1 MLWST
6 TTRMSDDHYVHS
18 LGAYLTITFSKDL
31 QEGPTLSTMAFS
43 PSNRTST
50 SGIFWFGIIFGLL
63 ASCLQSAGITLQR
76 KSHVLNERLP
86 EEEKCVEH
94 RRPLWLLGFAVF
106 ISSNVVGSLVQI
118 ASLPVVILAPL
129 GAVSLLWNAFFAHL
143 ILRDVFSPWMILG
156 TLFIAG
162 GAVLIAIFG
171 IVPETTRS
179 LEDLLG
185 LFRRPAFVAY
195 FSLLGA
201 VVVSSLAVTHIT
213 EYSLIRRNTHSDTES
228 NTPSTPPFSFPADP
242 SILTTSVTDTITETI
257 TTERTPLLDRK
268 SPQSPS
274 FNLSKRDP
282 DLRSINRTRLILAIS
297 YASFSGIISGM
308 CLLFAK
314 SGVELLLLTIRGDS
328 QFWRW
333 QAWVLVLGLVAFA
346 LLQLWYLHKALV
358 LASPTLVCPSAFCFY
373 NLSSILNGLVYFN
386 QFSLIPPLHLCLVVL
401 GIVVLL
407 GGVWIVSIQSGD
419 GEVEPWDSDNDL
431 SDEEMVE
438 EAAPS
443 EPEITVSD
451 SPTAPALPCLIR
463 RPDVEELPW
472 GSRSEPIMRPSA
484 ATGLGLDL
492 GLDRPLPPQPTIS
505 LSEASERI
513 QQSHTTNSNTGHSR
527 RRRPTMDDYTLL
539 HRFHHVPSN
548 TTLHSHSHMHNL
560 QLSPPLNSRNAVS
573 TLAGAG
579 FQIGLSAVS
588 PGFSIVPR
596 ERRRRISSFGMG
608 ASISGEEDD
617 IERMERARRRTVSD
631 GHVRT
636 EVVLESECQDREDRV
651 GSGAQSSPNGK
662 GKGKSVRRWAWLGR
676 TFMGRD

>member
-1 MLWST
+1 MN
-6 TTRMSDDHYVHS
+6 DDHYVHS
-18 LGAYLTITFSKDL
+18 LADYLTITFSGDL
-31 QEGPTLSTMAFS
+31 REHPALSIMTFS
-43 PSNRTST
+43 PSNHAST

-63 ASCLQSAGITLQR
+63 ASCLQSAGITIQR

-86 EEEKCVEH
+86 EGEKRVEH

-143 ILRDVFSPWMILG
+143 ILGDVFSPWMILG

-171 IVPETTRS
+171 IVPEPTRS

-201 VVVSSLAVTHIT
+201 VVLISLAITHIA
-213 EYSLIRRNTHSDTES
+213 EYSLSRRIAHSDTES
-228 NTPSTPPFSFPADP
+228 NTPNDLPFNLPADP
-242 SILTTSVTDTITETI
+242 PVLTTGITDTITETI

-274 FNLSKRDP
+274 LNLSKRGP

-314 SGVELLLLTIRGDS
+314 SGVELLLLTIRGDN

-386 QFSLIPPLHLCLVVL
+386 QFSLIPPLHLGLVVL

-407 GGVWIVSIQSGD
+407 GGVWIVSIQAGD
-419 GEVEPWDSDNDL
+419 GEVEPWNGDNDL
-431 SDEEMVE
+431 SDEEMLE

-443 EPEITVSD
+443 RPEITLSD
-451 SPTAPALPCLIR
+451 SPTVPILPRSIR
-463 RPDVEELPW
+463 RPGVEELPW
-472 GSRSEPIMRPSA
+472 GSRSEPIMPLPA

-513 QQSHTTNSNTGHSR
+513 QQSNITSSNTGQSH
-527 RRRPTMDDYTLL
+527 RRRPTMDDYTLSRHH
-539 HRFHHVPSN
+539 HRAPSY
-548 TTLHSHSHMHNL
+548 TALHSHSHTHNL
-560 QLSPPLNSRNAVS
+560 QLSPPLNSRNTVS

-579 FQIGLSAVS
+579 FQIGLSALS

-596 ERRRRISSFGMG
+596 ERRRRTSGMG
-608 ASISGEEDD
+608 ASISGEEGD
-617 IERMERARRRTVSD
+617 IERMERARRRTVSE
-631 GHVRT
+631 GNVRT
-636 EVVLESECQDREDRV
+636 EVVLDSEHGDRED
-651 GSGAQSSPNGK
+651 GAGPVAQNSPKGK
-662 GKGKSVRRWAWLGR
+662 GKGKSTRRWEWLRR

>member
-1 MLWST
+1 M
-6 TTRMSDDHYVHS
+6 RVNDDHYVHS
-18 LGAYLTITFSKDL
+18 LADYLTITFSGDL
-31 QEGPTLSTMAFS
+31 REHPALSIMTFS
-43 PSNRTST
+43 PSNHAST

-63 ASCLQSAGITLQR
+63 ASCLQSAGITIQR

-86 EEEKCVEH
+86 EGEKRVEH

-143 ILRDVFSPWMILG
+143 ILGDVFSPWMILG

-171 IVPETTRS
+171 IVPEPTRS

-201 VVVSSLAVTHIT
+201 VVLISLAITHIA
-213 EYSLIRRNTHSDTES
+213 EYSLSRRIAHSDTES
-228 NTPSTPPFSFPADP
+228 NTPSDLPFNLPADP
-242 SILTTSVTDTITETI
+242 SVLTTGITDTITETI

-274 FNLSKRDP
+274 LNLSKRGP

-314 SGVELLLLTIRGDS
+314 SGVELLLLTIRGDN

-386 QFSLIPPLHLCLVVL
+386 QFSLIPLLHLCLVVL

-407 GGVWIVSIQSGD
+407 GGVWIVSIQAGD
-419 GEVEPWDSDNDL
+419 GEHQK
-431 SDEEMVE
+431 
-438 EAAPS
+438 
-443 EPEITVSD
+443 T
-451 SPTAPALPCLIR
+451 R
-463 RPDVEELPW
+463 RGGIAM
-472 GSRSEPIMRPSA
+472 GSRSEPIMPLPA

-513 QQSHTTNSNTGHSR
+513 QQSHITSSNTGQSR
-527 RRRPTMDDYTLL
+527 RRRPTMDDYTLSCHH
-539 HRFHHVPSN
+539 HRAPSY
-548 TTLHSHSHMHNL
+548 TALHSHSHTHNL
-560 QLSPPLNSRNAVS
+560 QLSPPLNSRNTVS

-579 FQIGLSAVS
+579 FQIGLSALS

-596 ERRRRISSFGMG
+596 ERRRRTSRMG
-608 ASISGEEDD
+608 ASISGEEGD
-617 IERMERARRRTVSD
+617 IERMERARRRTVSE
-631 GHVRT
+631 GNVRT
-636 EVVLESECQDREDRV
+636 DVVLDSEHRDRED
-651 GSGAQSSPNGK
+651 GAGPVAQNSPKGK
-662 GKGKSVRRWAWLGR
+662 GKGKSTRRWEWLR
-676 TFMGRD
+676 RAFMGRD

>member
-1 MLWST
+1 MT
-6 TTRMSDDHYVHS
+6 
-18 LGAYLTITFSKDL
+18 
-31 QEGPTLSTMAFS
+31 FS
-43 PSNRTST
+43 PSKHAST

-63 ASCLQSAGITLQR
+63 ASCLQSAGITIQR

-86 EEEKCVEH
+86 EGEKRVEH

-143 ILRDVFSPWMILG
+143 ILGDVFSPWMILG

-171 IVPETTRS
+171 IVPEPTRS

-201 VVVSSLAVTHIT
+201 VVVISLVITHIA
-213 EYSLIRRNTHSDTES
+213 EYSLSRRVTHSDTES
-228 NTPSTPPFSFPADP
+228 NTPNNLSFNLPEDP
-242 SILTTSVTDTITETI
+242 SVLTTGITDTITETI

-274 FNLSKRDP
+274 LNLSRRDP

-314 SGVELLLLTIRGDS
+314 SGVELLLLTLRGDN

-401 GIVVLL
+401 GIVILL

-419 GEVEPWDSDNDL
+419 GEVEPWNGDNDI

-443 EPEITVSD
+443 EPEITLSD
-451 SPTAPALPCLIR
+451 SPTEPTLPRYIR
-463 RPDVEELPW
+463 RPEVEELPW
-472 GSRSEPIMRPSA
+472 GSRSEPIMPLPA

-513 QQSHTTNSNTGHSR
+513 QQSHTASSNAGQSR

-539 HRFHHVPSN
+539 RRHRRIPSYTGLN
-548 TTLHSHSHMHNL
+548 SHSHLHNL
-560 QLSPPLNSRNAVS
+560 QLSPPLNSRNTVS

-596 ERRRRISSFGMG
+596 ERRRRTSGFGVG
-608 ASISGEEDD
+608 ASISGDEADV
-617 IERMERARRRTVSD
+617 ARRRTVSE
-631 GHVRT
+631 GNVRT
-636 EVVLESECQDREDRV
+636 DVVLDSECRDRED
-651 GSGAQSSPNGK
+651 GADPVAQRSPKGK
-662 GKGKSVRRWAWLGR
+662 GKGKSTRRWAWLRR
-676 TFMGRD
+676 TFMERD

>member
-1 MLWST
+1 M
-6 TTRMSDDHYVHS
+6 RMNDDHYVHS
-18 LGAYLTITFSKDL
+18 LADYLTITFSGIL
-31 QEGPTLSTMAFS
+31 REHPTLSIMTFS
-43 PSNRTST
+43 PPDHAST

-63 ASCLQSAGITLQR
+63 ASCLQSAGITIQR

-86 EEEKCVEH
+86 EGEKRVEH

-143 ILRDVFSPWMILG
+143 ILGDVFSPWMILG
-156 TLFIAG
+156 TLLIAG

-171 IVPETTRS
+171 IVPEPTRS

-201 VVVSSLAVTHIT
+201 IVLICLAITHIA
-213 EYSLIRRNTHSDTES
+213 EYSLSRRIASSDTES
-228 NTPSTPPFSFPADP
+228 NTPNDLPFNLPADP
-242 SILTTSVTDTITETI
+242 SILTTGITDTITETI

-268 SPQSPS
+268 SPQSLS
-274 FNLSKRDP
+274 LNLSKRDP
-282 DLRSINRTRLILAIS
+282 DLRSIDRTRLILAIS

-314 SGVELLLLTIRGDS
+314 SGVELLLLTIRGDN

-358 LASPTLVCPSAFCFY
+358 LANPTLVCPSAFCFY

-386 QFSLIPPLHLCLVVL
+386 QFSLIPPLHLGLVVL
-401 GIVVLL
+401 GIVILL
-407 GGVWIVSIQSGD
+407 GGVWVVSIQAGD
-419 GEVEPWDSDNDL
+419 GQDESWNGDNEL
-431 SDEEMVE
+431 SDDEMLE
-438 EAAPS
+438 EAVPS
-443 EPEITVSD
+443 EPEITRSD
-451 SPTAPALPCLIR
+451 SPTAPILPRSIR

-472 GSRSEPIMRPSA
+472 GSRSEPIMPLPA
-484 ATGLGLDL
+484 TTGLGLDL

-513 QQSHTTNSNTGHSR
+513 QQSHITSSNTSQSR
-527 RRRPTMDDYTLL
+527 RRRPMMDDYTLSRHH
-539 HRFHHVPSN
+539 HRAPSY
-548 TTLHSHSHMHNL
+548 TALHSHSHTHNL
-560 QLSPPLNSRNAVS
+560 QLSPPSNSRNTVS
-573 TLAGAG
+573 SLAGAG
-579 FQIGLSAVS
+579 FQIGLSALS

-596 ERRRRISSFGMG
+596 ERRRRTSGFGMG
-608 ASISGEEDD
+608 ASISGEEGD
-617 IERMERARRRTVSD
+617 IERMERARRRTVSE
-631 GHVRT
+631 GNVRT
-636 EVVLESECQDREDRV
+636 DVVLDSERDDRED
-651 GSGAQSSPNGK
+651 GAGPVAPNSPKGK
-662 GKGKSVRRWAWLGR
+662 GKGKSTRRWEWLRR
-676 TFMGRD
+676 TFIGRD